1 MIKGSPADY
10 QPPQSKLL
18 GIFRGVVED
27 NDDPLKAGRCRIRIF
42 GVHTDT
48 TIKSVT
54 EGIPTNE
61 LQWSEPALPIIE
73 GAVTGYGLW
82 GVPLEG
88 SHVFV
93 FFESGNHMQ
102 PRYFASAPGIV
113 SGTPDFPSTSYPYL
127 VRLATHA
134 GHIIELDN
142 TPGSERVRI
151 YHSGGTMIEMDASS
165 NLNVTVIGDE
175 SETIGGSLTI
185 NVTGTAN
192 VTANTVNIDGG
203 AGGLDGVITGQSICH
218 FTGHVHGDKSTDVNC
233 SK

>member
-1 MIKGSPADY
+1 MIKSSPADY
-10 QPPQSKLL
+10 QPPQSKIM
-18 GIFRGVVED
+18 GIYRGVVED

-42 GVHTDT
+42 GIHTDT

-82 GVPLEG
+82 GVPQEG
-88 SHVFV
+88 AHVFV
-93 FFESGNHMQ
+93 FFENGNHMQ
-102 PRYFASAPGIV
+102 PRYFASVPGIT
-113 SGTPDFPSTSYPYL
+113 SGTADFPSTSYPYL

-151 YHSGGTMIEMDASS
+151 YHSGGATIDMDAGT
-165 NLNVTVIGDE
+165 NLDITVPG
-175 SETIGGSLTI
+175 TLTI

-203 AGGLDGVITGQSICH
+203 AGNLDGVVTGQSICH
-218 FTGHVHGDKSTDVNC
+218 FTGLMHGDKSSDVKC